1 MLCIITI
8 GLATDTDKEIIMKT
22 TIPKLR
28 KMIRKTL
35 AESLNSDGL
44 DQKHLDDLADWITQ
58 ASEDGMEE
66 DYDTTVASYMEACAD
81 DGDPVTQEFVEAH
94 LDNILDNH
102 ESIEN
107 LGGSIVDYDVIDDE
121 DEM

>member
-1 MLCIITI
+1 MI
-8 GLATDTDKEIIMKT
+8 GSVTDTDKEIIMKT

-28 KMIRKTL
+28 RIIRKTL
-35 AESLNSDGL
+35 SESLNSNGL
-44 DQKHLDDLADWITQ
+44 DQRHLDDLADWISQ

-94 LDNILDNH
+94 LEHILDNH
-102 ESIEN
+102 ESIDR
-107 LGGSIVDYDVIDDE
+107 LGDLIVDTDVQEDE
-121 DEM
+121 DYDEEY

>member
-1 MLCIITI
+1 
-8 GLATDTDKEIIMKT
+8 MKT

-28 KMIRKTL
+28 KMIRKTM